1 MAAKTYLAWY
11 RDGRMD
17 ESALRSV
24 TGLLAESGMSVEHP
38 ELGCGMLLDVE
49 GEQVKLPSGRIL
61 ELVGLSV
68 APLFMQL
75 WLSADTD
82 VVCHVRYVVP
92 DIQILTFELSG
103 LSQEECERAEDAVG
117 RLVRRELEVTLA
129 LLVDGGGE
137 TAEEDDDALVLYGR
151 LPCGPRPDQ
160 VRLPMARL
168 GAVPDDV
175 LAGAEVTDL
184 GNGLSAVSW

>member
-17 ESALRSV
+17 ESGFRSV
-24 TGLLAESGMSVEHP
+24 TGLLAECGMSVEHP
-38 ELGCGMLLDVE
+38 ALGCGMLLDVE
-49 GEQVKLPSGRIL
+49 GEQVKLPPERIL

-68 APLFMQL
+68 GPLFLQL

-92 DIQILTFELSG
+92 GVQILTFELSG
-103 LSQEECERAEDAVG
+103 LSQKERERVEDAIE
-117 RLVRRELEVTLA
+117 RLVQRELEVTLA
-129 LLVDGGGE
+129 LLVDVGGE

-151 LPCGPRPDQ
+151 LPSGPRPDQ
-160 VRLPMARL
+160 VRLPTDRL
-168 GAVPDDV
+168 GSVPGDV
-175 LAGAEVTDL
+175 LAGADVTDL
-184 GNGLSAVSW
+184 SNGLSAVSW